1 MKQPFTKH
9 FAFAACFFICFES
22 TALFA
27 QSEVNTNP
35 TKEANYLVKVNLLS
49 LPLNN
54 YSFQLERSVGKKM
67 AVGLGLRFMPES
79 GIPFASTVEGLIN
92 DPESWDQIKK
102 LKTSNFAI
110 TPEVRFYF
118 GRGVF
123 HGFYLAPFV
132 RYTHY
137 TVDLPFN
144 FDVPDQAGN
153 TTTEQIPLTG
163 QLNTLTGGLLAGAQW
178 AVSSKI
184 YIDWSILGPQY
195 GFSNGTLT
203 GKRALNNDEQD
214 AVRQELGNLEDLP
227 LIKTTY
233 TVDNSG
239 VVADLK
245 GPWAGV
251 RSSLGIG
258 IRF

>member
-1 MKQPFTKH
+1 MNKTFTRT
-9 FAFAACFFICFES
+9 FAILFFCFAGN
-22 TALFA
+22 ALFA

-54 YSFQLERSVGKKM
+54 FSFQAERSVGKKT

-79 GIPFASTVEGLIN
+79 GIPFSTTVERLVN
-92 DPESWDQIKK
+92 DPASWDQIQK

-132 RYTHY
+132 RYAHY

-153 TTTEQIPLTG
+153 TTTEQIPLNG
-163 QLNTLTGGLLAGAQW
+163 QLNALTGGLLAGAQW
-178 AVSSKI
+178 AVSKKI

-195 GFSNGTLT
+195 GSSSGTLT
-203 GKRALNNDEQD
+203 GKRTLNSDEQN
-214 AVRQELGNLEDLP
+214 AVRQELDNMGDLP
-227 LIKTTY
+227 LITTTY
-233 TVDNSG
+233 QVDNTG

-251 RSSLGIG
+251 RSNFGIG